1 MKTIRATLMAL
12 ALLALMALPALAGGK
27 PPDGKPTEGVDI
39 TISVSCTTN
48 PEQVSIANNLR
59 ELPISIVE
67 ISSIDDPRENE
78 PFFIGEEIGPGETI
92 TFESG
97 DAADENVLTNQFIF
111 DNENLEN
118 EGVIVRIGPEPILD
132 DFEVGCNQ
140 SPETFEVLG
149 DDDQDDDE
157 QETPQMPDTG
167 AGGMS
172 GGAGLPIG
180 NIAAAGSLLAAGAYA
195 MRRRR

>member
-1 MKTIRATLMAL
+1 MKTIRATLVAL

-27 PPDGKPTEGVDI
+27 PPDGKPPEGGDI

-48 PEQVSIANNLR
+48 PEQLSITNNLR

-140 SPETFEVLG
+140 SPETFEVLD
-149 DDDQDDDE
+149 DDDQ
-157 QETPQMPDTG
+157 QETPEMPDTG

-180 NIAAAGSLLAAGAYA
+180 NIAAAGSLLVQRG
-195 MRRRR
+195 